1 MRLIFKLLLSFSAVA
16 GAVLLSGCGMF
27 NGGQEE
33 YPADI
38 SIAMLQD
45 RMLQATDPNR
55 KYATANTYVQKQMLE
70 VKKNFGDP
78 IQSIVEIKF
87 KRPDMFKTTT
97 LRDNQQINSV
107 IFNGKQAWFI
117 NYANKTVAPIEGIQF
132 ETLKLIFAMG
142 HPGVSYTQIFKNV
155 KLTQVR
161 IDELEYYKMV
171 CTPNSGGLEPYV
183 IYVGKNNFLP
193 KILETVEQLNGVS
206 SKYTA
211 IMDTY
216 AMYEGVMIAKESTTI
231 LNGVKQNYTVIY
243 YKLNAKIDDSEF
255 TPQLNE
261 EQ

>member
-16 GAVLLSGCGMF
+16 GAILLSGCGMF

-38 SIAMLQD
+38 SIALLQD
-45 RMLQATDPNR
+45 RMLQATDPDR

-78 IQSIVEIKF
+78 VQSIVEIKF

-117 NYANKTVAPIEGIQF
+117 NYVNKTVAPIEGIQF

-155 KLTQVR
+155 KLSLVR

-171 CTPNSGGLEPYV
+171 CTPNVSGLEPYT

-193 KILETVEQLNGVS
+193 KILETVEQINGVN

-211 IMDTY
+211 VMDTY